1 MGMQVVLEFS
11 VFPSYLL
18 VTNSDDDGQKM
29 RGCLMRHSLAQ
40 SFSQSFSVLYSCTD
54 TVQCTTGTGKTGAI
68 SRPASRHV
76 TGVARNSG
84 VPGMLRT
91 NQACSKAC
99 SSSAA
104 ALCDQITAARRQRL
118 RYGTVKM
125 VLRFKQP
132 CQQPRDTSPGS
143 HVTPV
148 FLACCAQTKHAA
160 RPARA
165 QLPRCVT
172 RLRQREGSG

>member
-1 MGMQVVLEFS
+1 MCIRHIFD
-11 VFPSYLL
+11 
-18 VTNSDDDGQKM
+18 DDDGQKM
-29 RGCLMRHSLAQ
+29 RRCLMRPYLAQ

-54 TVQCTTGTGKTGAI
+54 TVQCTTTGTGTGKTGAI

-84 VPGMLRT
+84 VPGMLCT

-132 CQQPRDTSPGS
+132 CQQPRDTSLGL

-165 QLPRCVT
+165 QPPRYGV
-172 RLRQREGSG
+172 G

>member
-1 MGMQVVLEFS
+1 M
-11 VFPSYLL
+11 PSFYRGRRWAK
-18 VTNSDDDGQKM
+18 NEKM
-29 RGCLMRHSLAQ
+29 SHETVSGQ
-40 SFSQSFSVLYSCTD
+40 SFSPVILGTVQLYEYLGTD
-54 TVQCTTGTGKTGAI
+54 TVQCTTGTSTGKTGAI

-84 VPGMLRT
+84 VPGMLCT

-132 CQQPRDTSPGS
+132 CQQPRDTSPGL

-148 FLACCAQTKHAA
+148 FLACCVQTKHAA

-165 QLPRCVT
+165 QLPRYGV
-172 RLRQREGSG
+172 G

>member
-1 MGMQVVLEFS
+1 MRRCDMS
-11 VFPSYLL
+11 HLL
-18 VTNSDDDGQKM
+18 GS
-29 RGCLMRHSLAQ
+29 HSP
-40 SFSQSFSVLYSCTD
+40 QSFSVLYSCAD
-54 TVQCTTGTGKTGAI
+54 TVQCTTGTSTGKTGAI

-84 VPGMLRT
+84 VPGMLCT

>member
-1 MGMQVVLEFS
+1 MFVVEPIPPARECSLRSQISHFQ
-11 VFPSYLL
+11 
-18 VTNSDDDGQKM
+18 DDIPRRWAKNEKM
-29 RGCLMRHSLAQ
+29 SHETVSGQ
-40 SFSQSFSVLYSCTD
+40 SFSPVITVQLYLGTD
-54 TVQCTTGTGKTGAI
+54 TVQCTTGTSTGKTGAI

-125 VLRFKQP
+125 VPTVQI
-132 CQQPRDTSPGS
+132 SS
-143 HVTPV
+143 HVSS
-148 FLACCAQTKHAA
+148 LA
-160 RPARA
+160 
-165 QLPRCVT
+165 T
-172 RLRQREGSG
+172 RHRGRT